1 MLPIKIE
8 HWTHYHIWDLFS
20 FMHSVI
26 IVFYYVQSYVKFN
39 LKSAYVNNRRILE
52 VLLHLCDPDHFY
64 TFINSS
70 SSSRERVV
78 EGGRKTPRQSTN
90 VQVIWSDDHTD
101 TGHNLGFVGT
111 DFGDG

>member
-1 MLPIKIE
+1 
-8 HWTHYHIWDLFS
+8 
-20 FMHSVI
+20 MHSVI

-52 VLLHLCDPDHFY
+52 VLLHLCDHFY

-78 EGGRKTPRQSTN
+78 EGGRKTPRQSNN
-90 VQVIWSDDHTD
+90 VQV
-101 TGHNLGFVGT
+101 NLIR
-111 DFGDG
+111 